1 MSSLWDHSISSKTR
15 AQYRTG
21 LDSYIKFM
29 LLRGIQKHSNDC
41 LPPISEQMLIYY
53 VAHCDENLHLS
64 YSTIKLYL
72 SGIRFF
78 YLKMKG
84 FNPLENMSGQPSPCL
99 QTILNGVKK
108 KQASSHVKRTR
119 LPITSSI
126 LCKICHLLH
135 SGIFDMFTSSLLEA
149 ACTAAFFGFLR
160 CGEFTVL
167 SETNVNDCLST
178 QDVMCFE
185 NYVVINLKQSKTDP
199 FRKGVQIQLFKTNTN
214 VCPVNAIH
222 KYSDLKVRTFSC
234 VPNPF
239 FVTKEGSVLTRSYF
253 VDKLKFLL
261 SKLGYNPENYN
272 GHSFR
277 IGAATTAQE
286 ARIEDHV
293 IKTLGRWSSNCYTT
307 YIHKSSNVIQQAQKQ
322 LASTY
327 F

>member
-1 MSSLWDHSISSKTR
+1 
-15 AQYRTG
+15 
-21 LDSYIKFM
+21 
-29 LLRGIQKHSNDC
+29 
-41 LPPISEQMLIYY
+41 
-53 VAHCDENLHLS
+53 
-64 YSTIKLYL
+64 
-72 SGIRFF
+72 
-78 YLKMKG
+78 
-84 FNPLENMSGQPSPCL
+84 
-99 QTILNGVKK
+99 
-108 KQASSHVKRTR
+108 
-119 LPITSSI
+119 
-126 LCKICHLLH
+126 
-135 SGIFDMFTSSLLEA
+135 MFTSSLLEA

-322 LASTY
+322 LASTH